1 MKIYPYLRL
10 IWFSLLITAVLN
22 LTALS
27 DSTAVLLAA
36 NVLNLLCYAVIVY
49 ALYRLSG
56 EAAFF
61 SRAFYMRLTSV
72 VLIALALICMQF
84 AADSAM
90 LVNFLSLLS
99 MAGSIAGLLGEYF
112 MYWGLDARILPCG
125 YAYPA
130 RRIRWCLYAPLIGS
144 FVATL
149 LIMTWQVLLG
159 VLVQVACQFVPVVLL
174 GQYMRAVHDREN
186 DPLCF

>member
-10 IWFSLLITAVLN
+10 ILGSLAVSALLN

-27 DSTAVLLAA
+27 DAMPVLVAA
-36 NVLNLLCYAVIVY
+36 NVLNLVCYGVIVY
-49 ALYRLSG
+49 ALYRMSG
-56 EAAFF
+56 EATYFA
-61 SRAFYMRLTSV
+61 RAFYTRLASV

-84 AADSAM
+84 AAGSAM

-144 FVATL
+144 FAATL

-174 GQYMRAVHDREN
+174 GQYMRAVRDREN